1 MFSACWAK
9 RSKKPCSRGRIRCKS
24 PFMAYDSPLKESA
37 VRGGK
42 SLAEE
47 RGWRQGKR
55 AFLRCGCSKPAIT
68 EEGPWLGVF
77 HGVSGRRYLGSQEG
91 KELELQPAAK
101 AQRRRRHTR
110 KPLGRQWRLVD

>member
-24 PFMAYDSPLKESA
+24 PFMVVDSLLKEPV

-47 RGWRQGKR
+47 GGWRQGKR
-55 AFLRCGCSKPAIT
+55 AFLRCGCRKPAIT
-68 EEGPWLGVF
+68 EESPWLGVF
-77 HGVSGRRYLGSQEG
+77 PGDSGRRDLGSQG
-91 KELELQPAAK
+91 DKELELQPAAK

-110 KPLGRQWRLVD
+110 KPLG